1 MDHISIEGNDEEP
14 HPCGPPSKTVR
25 GRQCLVLVESTASL
39 ETTHVEDVRLRLVD
53 EERPVGRSER
63 EEVDPAAW
71 HVVTE
76 HHLGRGE
83 PPEAL
88 EAPGDETIEPGVNR
102 IPLPSPV
109 VEMTRVDVE

>member
-1 MDHISIEGNDEEP
+1 MRAAIQDRAR
-14 HPCGPPSKTVR
+14 PPVPRARRKRSF
-25 GRQCLVLVESTASL
+25 SL